1 MLREWR
7 ASLGT
12 SGLALLIIS
21 LVSGLATHSIRLFRY
36 PLYITD
42 EGIYMEQAWSVI
54 RQGNLSPY
62 TYFYDHAPGGWL
74 VIAAWVSLLPGE
86 FETFGNAINTGRAL
100 MVVVHVAT
108 TFLLFEITRRLSG
121 SAVGAFLAA
130 FCINFSPL
138 AIYYQR
144 QVLLDN
150 LMIFWAMLAL
160 YLIVKESDRLMTAI
174 GAGVSFGIALVT
186 KENAL
191 FFLPALAYLVYRRAR
206 ETANRRFVKAFW
218 WFTLATPV
226 AAYVLFAQL
235 KGELFPSDFSFDLN
249 SPPSDHVSLLY
260 TVWWQVN
267 RTQNAISENSIFLNL
282 LRSNWTTKDRY
293 LLIGGMIA
301 AIVNFFIWQRA
312 KKPGYLVGALL
323 VFGYMFYLA
332 RGSVLLDFYISPIL
346 PLLALNVGL
355 MFGHFTV
362 AAKPILRTS
371 LAAVMVVPLLVVPD
385 GYLLAYDNEGDLAFH
400 DLYHLALTPL
410 QERQLTWIRRNVP
423 PDSRIIIDDDIW
435 TALHD
440 EKPYYP
446 LAHSHWKATSD
457 PDVRDN
463 VFAKDGSNIDYV
475 VMSNKMRRAME
486 VNNTDGREDWIL
498 DAIDQH
504 GTRVWNV
511 EKGDV
516 HLEIYQI
523 EK

>member
-12 SGLALLIIS
+12 SGLVLLTLS
-21 LVSGLATHSIRLFRY
+21 LISGLATHSIRLFRY

-54 RQGNLSPY
+54 RQGSLSPY
-62 TYFYDHAPGGWL
+62 TYFYDHAPAGWL
-74 VIAAWVSLLPGE
+74 VIAAWVAVMPGE

-108 TFLLFEITRRLSG
+108 TFLLFEIVRRFSG
-121 SAVGAFLAA
+121 STVGAFLAA

-150 LMIFWAMLAL
+150 LMIFWALLAL
-160 YLIVKESDRLMTAI
+160 YLISRESDRVMTAV
-174 GAGVSFGIALVT
+174 GAGTAFGIAMVT

-191 FFLPALAYLVYRRAR
+191 FFLPALAYLVHRRAR
-206 ETANRRFVKAFW
+206 GTANRRFVKTFW
-218 WFTLATPV
+218 WFTLGTPV
-226 AAYVLFAQL
+226 GAYVLFAQL
-235 KGELFPSDFSFDLN
+235 KGELFPSGLHFDLN

-260 TVWWQVN
+260 TVWWQLN
-267 RTQNAISENSIFLNL
+267 RTQNAISENSIFMNL
-282 LRSNWTTKDRY
+282 IRANWTPKDKY
-293 LLIGGMIA
+293 LLVAGMIA
-301 AIVNFFIWQRA
+301 AVVSFFIWRRS
-312 KKPGYLVGALL
+312 KNPGYLVGSLL
-323 VFGYMFYLA
+323 VFGYLFYLA

-346 PLLALNVGL
+346 PLLALNVG
-355 MFGHFTV
+355 MVFGYLTRH
-362 AAKPILRTS
+362 AKPVLRAGMVS
-371 LAAVMVVPLLVVPD
+371 ALVVPLLVVPN
-385 GYLLAYDNEGDLAFH
+385 GYLLAYDDEGDIAFH

-410 QERQLTWIRRNVP
+410 QERQVAWIRRNAP
-423 PDSRIIIDDDIW
+423 PDSRMIIDDDIW

-457 PDVRDN
+457 PDVRDK
-463 VFAKDGSNIDYV
+463 VFGSSWRNIDYV
-475 VMSNKMRRAME
+475 VMSNKMRLAME
-486 VNNTDGREDWIL
+486 TNNTDGREDWIL
-498 DAIDQH
+498 AAIDDH
-504 GTRVWNV
+504 GSKVWEV
-511 EKGDV
+511 QKGDV
-516 HLEIYQI
+516 RLEIYQI